1 MFEFFNIQLGSNVN
15 TSVNSIKSYVV
26 GFMEK
31 RDLRAQTGGPVE
43 AGGKLMCRGAESASR
58 NCRAEAG
65 LAAKPAWVP
74 PMTPASARC
83 PLFSPLAGEVLFS
96 SAVLIHPTEV
106 VPTHAMAHVSCFL

>member
-1 MFEFFNIQLGSNVN
+1 MFEFFNVQLGSNVD

-26 GFMEK
+26 GLMEK

-58 NCRAEAG
+58 NCPAEAG

-74 PMTPASARC
+74 PTAPVSAQC
-83 PLFSPLAGEVLFS
+83 PLFSPLAGEVLLS
-96 SAVLIHPTEV
+96 SAAFVHPTEV
-106 VPTHAMAHVSCFL
+106 VPTHAMAYVSRFL